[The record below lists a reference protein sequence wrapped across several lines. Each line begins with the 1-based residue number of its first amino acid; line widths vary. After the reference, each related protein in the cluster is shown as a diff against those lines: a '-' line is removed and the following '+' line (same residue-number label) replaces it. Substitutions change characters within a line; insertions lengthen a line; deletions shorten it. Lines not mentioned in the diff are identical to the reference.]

1 MRTGIMGL
9 KALQQ
14 LTTQLAPMR
23 LQLGQRALFV
33 STHQATV
40 ARDIGRQNG
49 RRAALYPLAGQ
60 GCLRNKSRA
69 VYASGRPGQRER
81 VTLIEVR
88 RTVEQLAD
96 RQERMAS
103 DITKLQAVDAD
114 IRDKISS
121 APLRPA
127 AAPASKPKPTLR
139 APTPLR

>member
-1 MRTGIMGL
+1 MAAPAVPSPELR
-9 KALQQ
+9 Q
-14 LTTQLAPMR
+14 LSAIT
-23 LQLGQRALFV
+23 
-33 STHQATV
+33 
-40 ARDIGRQNG
+40 
-49 RRAALYPLAGQ
+49 
-60 GCLRNKSRA
+60 
-69 VYASGRPGQRER
+69 

-114 IRDKISS
+114 IRDKISA